1 MQDGEQQVLFV
12 YFISS
17 LYSGLKHS
25 QLQDV
30 AGLLI
35 EHKFCGV
42 YGHVDLVF
50 PHTLF
55 QFVLHRLQVQIQ
67 PAEKVYHGSSIA
79 SEHTQ
84 QQVFG
89 AYAPTGQTGSLLA
102 RESENFR
109 DFW

>member
-12 YFISS
+12 YFGRS
-17 LYSGLKHS
+17 LYSGFEHG

-30 AGLLI
+30 AGFLV
-35 EHKFCGV
+35 EHEVGGV
-42 YGHVDLVF
+42 YGRVDLVLS
-50 PHTLF
+50 HTLF
-55 QFVLHRLQVQIQ
+55 QFVLHRLHVHVE
-67 PAEKVYHGSSIA
+67 PAEEVYHGSSLA

-89 AYAPTGQTGSLLA
+89 ANAPTRQSGCFLA
-102 RESENFR
+102 RKGKNLR